1 MLASSHYWNVS
12 KQTTRI
18 VSYPGE
24 YIGHKGT
31 VHEVFEGTS
40 VVSVTLDDGKT
51 SNVDLDKQGIRFYS
65 QKRRW

>member
-1 MLASSHYWNVS
+1 MVKLNLN
-12 KQTTRI
+12 KNKIGGKKFLI
-18 VSYPGE
+18 VDCCR
-24 YIGHKGT
+24 HKGT

-51 SNVDLDKQGIRFYS
+51 SNVDLGKQGIRFYS